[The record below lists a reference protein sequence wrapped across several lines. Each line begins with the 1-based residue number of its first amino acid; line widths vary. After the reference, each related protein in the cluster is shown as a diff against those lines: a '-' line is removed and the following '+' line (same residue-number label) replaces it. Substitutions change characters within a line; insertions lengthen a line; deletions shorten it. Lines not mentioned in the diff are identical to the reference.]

1 MPRKHENRGIKPKS
15 ILKNRKLDLSH
26 KEAAGEPEAPPLP
39 SREKSGDAAPT
50 IRSNSKR
57 ALHLLT
63 RIKQDQSPVASF
75 FGVARLKGSALDLHN
90 LLKDEAGHVRTGE
103 GDIRRLFKGEPKKLR
118 DLLEQ
123 DAELPGKT
131 IQTKTEFVSINSQ
144 FNKIVVGPL
153 EKTFR
158 NRGRSKPD
166 YSHLRKQAE
175 LLLGQAREAR
185 SSLKQAVQEAKQRNS
200 ANLEPD
206 PIQFKIPGQRRK
218 KRKRHSHSQRKK

>member
-131 IQTKTEFVSINSQ
+131 SEWIYNQIMRLFQLSIKKSRQRPSSCPLTVSLIRLLLVHWRRLSG
-144 FNKIVVGPL
+144 IVVDRNL
-153 EKTFR
+153 ITVTFESR
-158 NRGRSKPD
+158 PSYCLVK
-166 YSHLRKQAE
+166 
-175 LLLGQAREAR
+175 LGKLVAR
-185 SSLKQAVQEAKQRNS
+185 
-200 ANLEPD
+200 
-206 PIQFKIPGQRRK
+206 
-218 KRKRHSHSQRKK
+218 